1 MISSKPGTPAPGWR
15 TPKNNAEMERKA
27 GMSGTDT
34 RVDERLFKR
43 DFVMICL
50 VNMLAFFSIYLVIPI
65 LPVFLE
71 ERGYSNSLVGAIMSM
86 ATVAALLR
94 PLFGRFADLRGRKAT
109 LLGGTLVMGISTF
122 LYAAF
127 STALPLFLIRFL
139 NGLGLA
145 AFHTAAYAVIGDLAP
160 AARRLQAIAFFYIS
174 VDVTIAAAPIAA
186 KAMEDSLGYSP
197 VYALAGGLAV
207 LAFIASLLVRE
218 THEAREPEAR
228 EKRRLRLTPL
238 QRNIYLATMGFTLT
252 FGTLQ
257 TFIVLSSES
266 KGVVQGELFFT
277 VFAVTL
283 IVFRL
288 GVGRR
293 ADRWGRRNLILSS
306 AAITLVGLGTL
317 SFSSTLF
324 QLLLGSFLYALGFAY
339 LPTTLSAL
347 LLDHTD
353 AADRGAALG
362 IFMAVFDLG
371 IGLGGI
377 ALGPLA
383 DLWGYTPMY
392 LSGGAIAIACLVPFL
407 ARAVTTRESKPG

>member
-1 MISSKPGTPAPGWR
+1 MSKAVEGGAV
-15 TPKNNAEMERKA
+15 
-27 GMSGTDT
+27 S
-34 RVDERLFKR
+34 VDERLFR
-43 DFVMICL
+43 REFVMVCL

-71 ERGYSNSLVGAIMSM
+71 ERGYSNALVGTIMSM

-94 PLFGRFADLRGRKAT
+94 PLFGRFADLRGRKPT
-109 LLGGTLVMGISTF
+109 LLCGTIVLGASTF

-127 STALPLFLIRFL
+127 SSALPLFIIRLL

-145 AFHTAAYAVIGDLAP
+145 AFHTAAYAVVGDLAP

-174 VDVTIAAAPIAA
+174 VDVTIAAAPITA
-186 KAMEDSLGYSP
+186 KAMESSFGYTP
-197 VYALAGGLAV
+197 VYILAGCLAV
-207 LAFIASLLVRE
+207 LAFMASLLVRE
-218 THEAREPEAR
+218 TGVATVAASSE
-228 EKRRLRLTPL
+228 RRRVKLTPL
-238 QRNIYLATMGFTLT
+238 QRTIFLTTMGFTLT

-266 KGVVQGELFFT
+266 KGVGQGELFFT
-277 VFAVTL
+277 VFALTL

-293 ADRWGRRNLILSS
+293 ADRWERKGLILSS
-306 AAITLVGLGTL
+306 AAMTLCGLAIL
-317 SFSSTLF
+317 SFTFSLF
-324 QLLLGSFLYALGFAY
+324 HLLLGSFLYALGFAY

-362 IFMAVFDLG
+362 IFMAVFDVG

-383 DLWGYTPMY
+383 DLWGYTAMY
-392 LSGGAIAIACLVPFL
+392 LCGGAIALACLALFM
-407 ARAVTTRESKPG
+407 ARTASLRG

>member
-1 MISSKPGTPAPGWR
+1 MTSNTAR
-15 TPKNNAEMERKA
+15 A
-27 GMSGTDT
+27 
-34 RVDERLFKR
+34 DERLFRR
-43 DFVMICL
+43 DFVAVCL

-71 ERGYSNSLVGAIMSM
+71 ERGYSNALVGAIMSM

-94 PLFGRFADLRGRKAT
+94 PLFGRLADLKGRKAA
-109 LLGGTLVMGISTF
+109 LLSGTFVLGASTF

-127 STALPLFLIRFL
+127 STALPLLVIRFL

-145 AFHTAAYAVIGDLAP
+145 AFHTAAYAVVSDLAP
-160 AARRLQAIAFFYIS
+160 ATRRLQAIAFFYIS
-174 VDVTIAAAPIAA
+174 VDVTIAAAPVVART
-186 KAMEDSLGYSP
+186 MESALGFTP
-197 VYALAGGLAV
+197 VYILASCLAV
-207 LAFIASLLVRE
+207 LAFFSSLLLRE
-218 THEAREPEAR
+218 TRGAEERAAR
-228 EKRRLRLTPL
+228 EKHRVRLTPL
-238 QRNIYLATMGFTLT
+238 QRTVFLTTMGFTLT

-257 TFIVLSSES
+257 TFIVLSSQK
-266 KGVVQGELFFT
+266 KGLEQGELFFT

-293 ADRWGRRNLILSS
+293 ADYWERRSLILAS
-306 AAITLVGLGTL
+306 AAVTLAGLAIL
-317 SFSSTLF
+317 SFAGSMF
-324 QLLLGSFLYALGFAY
+324 HLLLGSFLYALGFAY

-383 DLWGYTPMY
+383 DLWGYTAMY
-392 LSGGAIAIACLVPFL
+392 LSGGTLACVCL
-407 ARAVTTRESKPG
+407 ALFAARTASLHERMPR